1 MWLKDEGVFVMSTK
15 KPHGAVR
22 QQASNYRW
30 VVLAASFFS
39 FVAYALVFQ
48 LVPPL
53 MSSLQV
59 EFGVNDAQAGL
70 LMSMAVVPGII
81 LALPAGLVMNRYG
94 FRSLGFL
101 STVSVAVGSLTTALA
116 SNFLAAL
123 LGRFILGVGGT
134 FLIVGSP
141 TIVPQWFSHDE
152 LGKAM
157 GIYGTNMPVAIIIA
171 FPAATVLGQNFGWR
185 CPFYVGAA
193 VSLVAALIFVAAV
206 REGPLK
212 GEPRPMKLSEVKR
225 AVGSGEIWKAGLVW
239 LLFETTTIGFLTW
252 APKLFQ
258 RFKGLEPLYAGLLAS
273 VVMYSAVFFVPLFGW
288 VSDKVGR
295 RKPFIVAGSVSMAL
309 TLISASYTSDV
320 GLFFSV
326 FALGISAATIPP
338 LAMAVVAESLPPQLS
353 GTGFGVVTLCQNVG
367 ITLSA
372 PLAGYFLQTTQSLL
386 LTFLG
391 LSLFALAGAITGL
404 TIRTK

>member
-1 MWLKDEGVFVMSTK
+1 MPTEM
-15 KPHGAVR
+15 PREAVR
-22 QQASNYRW
+22 QQASNCRW
-30 VVLAASFFS
+30 VVLTASFFS
-39 FVAYALVFQ
+39 FVAYAIVFQ

-53 MSSLQV
+53 LGGLQA

-81 LALPAGLVMNRYG
+81 LALPAGLFMNRYG

-116 SNFLAAL
+116 NDFLTAL

-141 TIVPQWFSHDE
+141 TIIPQWFSHRE

-157 GIYGTNMPVAIIIA
+157 GIYGTNMPLAIIIA
-171 FPAATVLGQNFGWR
+171 FPTATVLSQNFGWR
-185 CPFYVGAA
+185 CPFYVGGA
-193 VSLVAALIFVAAV
+193 VSLVAALVFVVTV

-212 GEPRPMKLSEVKR
+212 GEPRPMKLSDFKR
-225 AVGSGEIWKAGLVW
+225 AVGSSEVWKASLIW
-239 LLFETTTIGFLTW
+239 LFFETTTIGFLTW
-252 APKLFQ
+252 APRLFE
-258 RFKGLEPLYAGLLAS
+258 RFKGLEPLYASLLAS

-288 VSDKVGR
+288 ASDKVGR
-295 RKPFIVAGSVSMAL
+295 RRPFIVAGSISMAL
-309 TLISASYTSDV
+309 TLISIAYANDV

-326 FALGISAATIPP
+326 FALGISAAAIPP
-338 LAMAVVAESLPPQLS
+338 LAMAVVAESLPPRLS
-353 GTGFGVVTLCQNVG
+353 GTGFGIVTLCQNVG

-404 TIRTK
+404 TIRTR

>member
-15 KPHGAVR
+15 KPHGTVR

-81 LALPAGLVMNRYG
+81 LALPAGVVMNTYG

-225 AVGSGEIWKAGLVW
+225 AVGSGEVWKAGLVW

-353 GTGFGVVTLCQNVG
+353 GTGFGVVTLCQSVG

-404 TIRTK
+404 TIRTR

>member
-1 MWLKDEGVFVMSTK
+1 M
-15 KPHGAVR
+15 
-22 QQASNYRW
+22 
-30 VVLAASFFS
+30 
-39 FVAYALVFQ
+39 
-48 LVPPL
+48 VPPL
-53 MSSLQV
+53 LGGLQA

-70 LMSMAVVPGII
+70 LMSMAVAPGIV
-81 LALPAGLVMNRYG
+81 LALPAGLFMNRYG

-101 STVSVAVGSLTTALA
+101 STVSVAVGSLMTALA
-116 SNFLAAL
+116 NNFLTAL

-141 TIVPQWFSHDE
+141 TIIPQWFSHDE

-185 CPFYVGAA
+185 YPFYVGAA
-193 VSLVAALIFVAAV
+193 VSLVAALVFVVAV

-212 GEPRPMKLSEVKR
+212 GESRPVKLSEVKR
-225 AVGSGEIWKAGLVW
+225 AVGSGEVWKAGMIW
-239 LLFETTTIGFLTW
+239 LFFETTTIGFLTW

-258 RFKGLEPLYAGLLAS
+258 RFKGLEPLYASLLAS
-273 VVMYSAVFFVPLFGW
+273 VVMCSAVFFVPLFGW
-288 VSDKVGR
+288 ASDKVGR

-309 TLISASYTSDV
+309 TLISIAYANDV

-338 LAMAVVAESLPPQLS
+338 LAMAVVAESLPPRLS
-353 GTGFGVVTLCQNVG
+353 GTGFGIVTLCQNVG

-372 PLAGYFLQTTQSLL
+372 PLAGYLLQTTQSLL
-386 LTFLG
+386 LTFFG
-391 LSLFALAGAITGL
+391 MSLFAFAGTVTAL
-404 TIRTK
+404 TIKTK

>member
-1 MWLKDEGVFVMSTK
+1 LWLKDEGVFVMSTK
-15 KPHGAVR
+15 KPHEAVR

-53 MSSLQV
+53 MSSLQA
-59 EFGVNDAQAGL
+59 EFGVNDAKAGW

-101 STVSVAVGSLTTALA
+101 SAVSVAVGSLMTALA
-116 SNFLAAL
+116 SNFLTVL

-141 TIVPQWFSHDE
+141 TIIPQWFSHGE

-171 FPAATVLGQNFGWR
+171 FPTATVLGQNFGWR
-185 CPFYVGAA
+185 YPFYVGAV
-193 VSLVAALIFVAAV
+193 VSLVAALVFVVAV

-212 GEPRPMKLSEVKR
+212 GEPRAVKLSDVKR
-225 AVGSGEIWKAGLVW
+225 AVGSSEVWKASLMW
-239 LLFETTTIGFLTW
+239 LFFETTTIGFLTW

-258 RFKGLEPLYAGLLAS
+258 GFKGLEPLHASLLAS

-288 VSDKVGR
+288 ASDKVGR
-295 RKPFIVAGSVSMAL
+295 RKPFIVAGSVGMAL
-309 TLISASYTSDV
+309 TLISIAYVNDV

-338 LAMAVVAESLPPQLS
+338 LAMAVVAESLPPRLS
-353 GTGFGVVTLCQNVG
+353 GAGFGIVTLCQNVG

-372 PLAGYFLQTTQSLL
+372 PLAGYLLQTTQSLL
-386 LTFLG
+386 LTFFG
-391 LSLFALAGAITGL
+391 MSLFAFAGTVTAL
-404 TIRTK
+404 TIKTK